1 MFKKIQKTLQ
11 KFADQ
16 EKNTD
21 YLEYKKIEKKWKSKI
36 DKKIQKNAKIIDFTE
51 GELFIKVKKT
61 TWKNELIFIKEEL
74 KKNFQTK
81 TIQLKKL

>member
-21 YLEYKKIEKKWKSKI
+21 YLEYKKIEKKWKSEI

-61 TWKNELIFIKEEL
+61 TWKNELVFIKEEL

>member
-11 KFADQ
+11 KFTDQ

-21 YLEYKKIEKKWKSKI
+21 YLEYKKIEKKWKSEI

-61 TWKNELIFIKEEL
+61 TWKNELIFIKKEL
-74 KKNFQTK
+74 KKNFQVK

>member
-21 YLEYKKIEKKWKSKI
+21 YLEYKKIEKKWKSEI

-74 KKNFQTK
+74 KKNFQAK
-81 TIQLKKL
+81 TIQ

>member
-21 YLEYKKIEKKWKSKI
+21 YLEYKKIEKKWKSEI

>member
-11 KFADQ
+11 KFTDQ

>member
-11 KFADQ
+11 KFVDQ

-21 YLEYKKIEKKWKSKI
+21 YLEYKKIEKKWKSEI

-61 TWKNELIFIKEEL
+61 TWKNELVFIKEEL
-74 KKNFQTK
+74 KKNFQAK
-81 TIQLKKL
+81 TTQLKKL

>member
-11 KFADQ
+11 KFTDQ

-21 YLEYKKIEKKWKSKI
+21 YLEYKKIEKKWKSEI
-36 DKKIQKNAKIIDFTE
+36 DKKIQKNAKVVDFTE

-61 TWKNELIFIKEEL
+61 TWKNELIFIKKEL
-74 KKNFQTK
+74 KKNFQVK

>member
-1 MFKKIQKTLQ
+1 MFKKIQTTLQ
-11 KFADQ
+11 KFTEQ

-21 YLEYKKIEKKWKSKI
+21 YLEYKKIEKKWKSEI

>member
-21 YLEYKKIEKKWKSKI
+21 YLEYKKIEKKWKSEI

-81 TIQLKKL
+81 IIQLKKL

>member
-11 KFADQ
+11 KFVDQ

-21 YLEYKKIEKKWKSKI
+21 YLEYKKIEKKWKSEI

>member
-21 YLEYKKIEKKWKSKI
+21 YLEYKKIEKKWKSEI

-74 KKNFQTK
+74 KKNFQAK
-81 TIQLKKL
+81 TTL